1 MANIL
6 VACNNGPGT
15 DLHNFMQSCA
25 DEARQICV
33 DNTHN
38 YTLVEVPQLTE
49 HNVISAMP
57 NHQICVIAAHGDA
70 DGVYNENDT
79 DVVTTHTTNYIFA
92 NKGFYSISCSCA
104 QNLCPELIRIGLSI
118 FVGYDAP
125 FYVGD
130 SENAFLD
137 CAIEG
142 LSQLLKGQTKSVA
155 HKAMLDKFDAV
166 IKTLSFK
173 DQLLL
178 LHNKEHLIFAGEDC
192 ISLNCLA

>member
-6 VACNNGPGT
+6 IASNNDPNT

-33 DNTHN
+33 DNSHH
-38 YTLVEVPQLTE
+38 YSIVSVPHFTE
-49 HNVISAMP
+49 SGVISPMSS
-57 NHQICVIAAHGDA
+57 HQICFIAAHGDA

-79 DVVTTHTTNYIFA
+79 DVVTTRTTNYNFA

-104 QNLCPELIRIGLSI
+104 QNLYPELMRIGLHI
-118 FVGYDAP
+118 FVGYRAP

-130 SENAFLD
+130 REDAFLD

-142 LSQLLKGQTKSVA
+142 LKQLLTGKTKKVA
-155 HKAMLDKFDAV
+155 SKAMLDKYDE
-166 IKTLSFK
+166 IIETLPFK
-173 DQLLL
+173 DRLLL
-178 LHNKEHLIFAGEDC
+178 LHNKENLVFAGDDNCSLED
-192 ISLNCLA
+192 LE

>member
-6 VACNNGPGT
+6 VACSNDSST
-15 DLHNFMQSCA
+15 DLHDFMQSCA

-33 DNTHN
+33 DDNHN

-49 HNVISAMP
+49 HNVISAMS

-70 DGVYNENDT
+70 DGVYNESDA
-79 DVVTTHTTNYIFA
+79 DVVTTRTTNYIFA

-104 QNLCPELIRIGLSI
+104 QNLCHELMRIGACL
-118 FVGYDAP
+118 FVGYDDI

-130 SENAFLD
+130 NEDAFLG

-142 LSQLLKGQTKSVA
+142 LKQLLNGQSKDIA
-155 HKAMLDKFDAV
+155 HKAMLNKYDEIID
-166 IKTLSFK
+166 TLPFK
-173 DQLLL
+173 DKILL
-178 LHNKEHLIFAGEDC
+178 LHNKESLVFAGNGSV
-192 ISLNCLA
+192 SLKDLK